1 MKFDVSLQIEFKY
14 RQQCTCFAKM
24 IRKGTDHFDCKAAN
38 CVWLKFD
45 SVESRGKVKAV
56 LLDNVKCELRYR
68 DSGVDYL
75 YVS

>member
-14 RQQCTCFAKM
+14 RQQCTRFAKM
-24 IRKGTDHFDCKAAN
+24 IRKGTDHFDCKASN

-45 SVESRGKVKAV
+45 SVESREKVKAV
-56 LLDNVKCELRYR
+56 LLENVKCELRYR

-75 YVS
+75 YVN